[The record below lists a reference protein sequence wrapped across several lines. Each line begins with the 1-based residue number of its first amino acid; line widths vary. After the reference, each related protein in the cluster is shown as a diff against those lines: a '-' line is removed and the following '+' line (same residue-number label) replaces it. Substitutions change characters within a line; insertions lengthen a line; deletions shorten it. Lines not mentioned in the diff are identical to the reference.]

1 MRNNINGKIY
11 KAIKL
16 LYTNTLSCVTLNG
29 LFTQWF
35 EIHNGVRQRYT
46 LSPTLFIFLI
56 NDLVSHLKDLNL
68 GIDVDGEKICIL
80 LYADDFVLLANSEQD
95 LQSLLN
101 ATYTWC
107 NK

>member
-1 MRNNINGKIY
+1 MVSDKWTLIP
-11 KAIKL
+11 
-16 LYTNTLSCVTLNG
+16 NT
-29 LFTQWF
+29 F
-35 EIHNGVRQRYT
+35 H
-46 LSPTLFIFLI
+46 IFI

-80 LYADDFVLLANSEQD
+80 LYTDDFVLLANSEQD

-107 NK
+107 NKWHLKLNTTKTKIIHFKGKRKSKLHLSSYMEGIKLI